1 VNLMVLSMYKIKPRT
16 STKASIS
23 ERILDKVQRVIVENP
38 RRSKIRQMFLNLPP
52 SGEVNRRL
60 PYTLHSLVCSRD
72 LDMGICSTKTLNLAC
87 QQNHRWVFHDDG
99 TLTAND
105 IRKLEY
111 HLPGSMVITRNEA
124 DKYAKETL
132 GQYPKIL
139 EYRHHQIMALKLID
153 VKLWTTEDK
162 LGYVD
167 TDICFFKNP
176 EFYFNIL
183 QGLDDKSYFNRD
195 MKNSYVKSPASIQ
208 TFLSLKPKDCLNAGL
223 WAMRKSVIDFRLI
236 EKWLN
241 HPEFSTNL
249 YDYTLDQTFISIL
262 AQNSKLGAEYLP
274 TSYDV
279 DLSKVVNNGS
289 IVKHYVG
296 AIRHGF
302 ELEGLF
308 YLLKYRNFIERWK
321 KFINK

>member
-1 VNLMVLSMYKIKPRT
+1 MVSSMYTIKPRN
-16 STKASIS
+16 STRPSVFK
-23 ERILDKVQRVIVENP
+23 RVLDKAQREIIENP
-38 RRSKIRQMFLNLPP
+38 RRSKIRQMFVNLPP
-52 SGEVNRRL
+52 SGEVDHSL
-60 PYTLHSLVCSRD
+60 PFTLHSLVCRQD
-72 LDMGICSTKTLNLAC
+72 LDMSICATKALNLAG

-105 IRKLEY
+105 KQKLKY
-111 HLPGSMVITRNEA
+111 HLPGSTVIDRNEA
-124 DKYAKETL
+124 DKYAKEKL
-132 GQYPKIL
+132 GNYPKIL
-139 EYRHHQIMALKLID
+139 EYRSSQIMALKLID
-153 VKLWTTEDK
+153 VKLWATEDK

-176 EFYFNIL
+176 EFYFNVL

-195 MKNSYVKSPASIQ
+195 IKNSYVKSPASIQ
-208 TFLSLKPKDCLNAGL
+208 EFLSIKPKDCLNAGL

-236 EKWLN
+236 EKWLD
-241 HPEFSTNL
+241 HPGFNTNL

-274 TSYDV
+274 ISYDV
-279 DLSKVVNNGS
+279 DLNKVVNNGT